1 MITFPMQTLPNI
13 EQLQTQLC
21 ESAITE
27 SATRSL
33 RVILNL
39 SCVDDCYSVGSLAD
53 CIRAEDFGF
62 SVTTDFVRK
71 H

>member
-13 EQLQTQLC
+13 EQLQTQLS

-27 SATRSL
+27 SATSSL

-39 SCVDDCYSVGSLAD
+39 SCVDDCYSVDSLAD
-53 CIRAEDFGF
+53 CIREKDFGF
-62 SVTTDFVRK
+62 SETTNLIRK